1 VSSGLQKSIRS
12 IAMIAAKTAVRPI
25 RASALVVILAFCTRT
40 HGGQNPPDGEAAADE
55 AAAEDN
61 VPLVPPALRSLES
74 GDNSYERVI
83 FGGRGES
90 AAGVRLWLDALLLRK
105 VDTVDRFSRLTEL
118 QKQKLHLAGRGDIK
132 RFFDSVEEQ
141 RRLILMIDENAL
153 DRKRIDEITQAAR
166 QLRHVLDLGPFEE
179 GSLFAK
185 AVRRTLS
192 PQQAGRGQFLRE
204 SAQAGGLMESQNIRG
219 REQHTLELSATNVS
233 DDGLKNISNL
243 ENVRV
248 LSLDGSQVTD
258 AGMGHLA
265 GLESLEILD
274 LSDTAVTDAGLAHL
288 KGLTG
293 LRVVYLTGLQITNAG
308 LAQLKQMN
316 SLEVLDLA
324 RTRVT
329 AGGLAHLQGFTR
341 LKRLDLT
348 GLDATDTGVASL
360 RGLTALERL
369 VLTDTKITDAGLRHL
384 YGLAKLKRLDLFG
397 VEVTQTGLT
406 ELQQALPG
414 VKVFR

>member
-1 VSSGLQKSIRS
+1 
-12 IAMIAAKTAVRPI
+12 MIAAKTAVRHI
-25 RASALVVILAFCTRT
+25 RTGALVVIMAFCTRT
-40 HGGQNPPDGEAAADE
+40 HGGQDPPDGEAAAGE
-55 AAAEDN
+55 AAAEN
-61 VPLVPPALRSLES
+61 NLQLVPPALRSLET

-105 VDTVDRFSRLTEL
+105 VETVDRFSRLTEP

-141 RRLILMIDENAL
+141 RRQIVMIDENAL
-153 DRKRIDEITQAAR
+153 DRKKIDEITQAAH

-192 PQQAGRGQFLRE
+192 PQQAGRGEFLRE
-204 SAQAGGLMESQNIRG
+204 SARAGGLMESQNIRG
-219 REQHTLELSATNVS
+219 RERHTIELSATGFA
-233 DDGLKNISNL
+233 DDGLKNIPNL
-243 ENVRV
+243 ENLRE
-248 LSLDGSQVTD
+248 LALDGSQVTD
-258 AGMGHLA
+258 AGMRHLA

-274 LSDTAVTDAGLAHL
+274 MSDTAVTDAGLAHL
-288 KGLTG
+288 KGLIG
-293 LRVVYLTGLQITNAG
+293 LRVVYLTGLRITNAG
-308 LAQLKQMN
+308 LAQLKLMKR
-316 SLEVLDLA
+316 LEVLDLA

-329 AGGLAHLQGFTR
+329 DAGLAHLQGLMR

-360 RGLTALERL
+360 RGLTELERL

-384 YGLAKLKRLDLFG
+384 YGLTKLKRLDLFG
-397 VEVTQTGLT
+397 VEVTQTGLAD
-406 ELQQALPG
+406 LQQALPG
-414 VKVFR
+414 VKLFR